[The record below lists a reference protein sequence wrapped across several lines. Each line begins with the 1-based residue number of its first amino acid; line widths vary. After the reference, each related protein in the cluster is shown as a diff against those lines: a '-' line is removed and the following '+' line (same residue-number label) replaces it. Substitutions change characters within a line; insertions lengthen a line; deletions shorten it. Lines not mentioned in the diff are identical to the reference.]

1 MRNWKIGLAATVAIA
16 VVATGVVVYKNNMF
30 VGGTA
35 GAAPNPGMMA
45 MPVPVTKIVKKTIP
59 ITLDYAARTES
70 IRNIAL
76 QAKISGYILKQHVA
90 DGSDV
95 KKGDLL

>member
-45 MPVPVTKIVKKTIP
+45 MPVREK
-59 ITLDYAARTES
+59 DDSDHARLCG
-70 IRNIAL
+70 AH
-76 QAKISGYILKQHVA
+76 GVYP
-90 DGSDV
+90 
-95 KKGDLL
+95 